1 MKETFFRSMTWMHT
15 WAGLAVCWLLLLIFF
30 AGSLSYFRHEIS
42 LWSKPELHK
51 SVFQDYDQQ
60 RIGQQIAK
68 GQAYLA
74 DKAPDAASWTISFP
88 SERKP
93 YLSFGWADEP
103 KKGERR
109 GKFHEHVVS
118 QDGQQMITEIRD
130 SRGGNFFYRL
140 HFDLHYLP
148 VVAARWI
155 VGLATMA
162 MLIALISGVV
172 IHKRIFKDFF
182 SFRPAKGSRSWL
194 DAHNVSA
201 VMALPYHLIITY
213 TGLITLMFMF
223 MPWGALQEYDGDV
236 RAFRADLNPA
246 RIQTKPSKDA
256 APLIEAASLLPQIEQ
271 QWGAAQLK
279 QVSISAPGKDNSR
292 ISFALNSEQTV
303 TDRRNLL
310 IFDGVKGELISKADP
325 DSATYKTYDTLMAL
339 HTARFAD
346 WALRG
351 FFFLCGLLGCA
362 MVATGTLLWAVKIA
376 QKQQKAIQSGTK
388 PTVGLRLVNG
398 LNISFICGLP
408 LATAI
413 FFYANRLL
421 PLDIADRA
429 QREVDAFFIMLAII
443 ALVALWDGLRGAQ
456 SWRRWR
462 QWLLLGALAYAALPL
477 LGAVTSGQSLLANM
491 IDNQWTLVGFD
502 MVSLLFALALGFA
515 ARQVRQSKLI
525 NPRQS
530 ATSPRTSTARAGR
543 SRVGRVS
550 RPNTTAM
557 TRETRDTDLE
567 EVRQ

>member
-1 MKETFFRSMTWMHT
+1 MKETFFRSMTWLHT

-42 LWSKPELHK
+42 LWSKPELHQA
-51 SVFQDYDQQ
+51 VFQDYDQRQ
-60 RIGQQIAK
+60 VEQQITK

-93 YLSFGWADEP
+93 YLSFGWADAP
-103 KKGERR
+103 KAGERR

-118 QDGQQMITEIRD
+118 QDGQQMISDIRD

-223 MPWGALQEYDGDV
+223 MPWGALQQYDGDV

-246 RIQTKPSKDA
+246 RIQEKPSDTQAPLFDA
-256 APLIEAASLLPQIEQ
+256 ARLVSQVER
-271 QWGAAQLK
+271 QWGAVPLK
-279 QVSISAPGKDNSR
+279 QVSITGPGRDNSR
-292 ISFALNSEQTV
+292 ISFTLNSEQTV

-310 IFDGVKGELISKADP
+310 VFDGVTGELKSLDNP
-325 DSATYKTYDTLMAL
+325 ESATYKTYDTLMAL
-339 HTARFAD
+339 HTARFAG
-346 WALRG
+346 WVLRG
-351 FFFLCGLLGCA
+351 LFFLCGLLGCA

-376 QKQQKAIQSGTK
+376 QKQQKAIKTGAK
-388 PTVGLRLVNG
+388 PSIGLRLVDG

-408 LATAI
+408 LATAG

-421 PLDIADRA
+421 PVDMVDRA
-429 QREVDAFFIMLAII
+429 QREVDIFFITLAVI
-443 ALVALWDGLRGAQ
+443 AIVALWDGLRCTQ

-462 QWLLLGALAYAALPL
+462 QWLALGALAFAALPL
-477 LGAVTSGQSLLANM
+477 LGAVTSRQSLLSNM
-491 IDNQWTLVGFD
+491 ADNQWTLVGFD

-515 ARQVRQSKLI
+515 ARQVSRTKLI
-525 NPRQS
+525 PSRQGAGSRLKSKS
-530 ATSPRTSTARAGR
+530 AAPSTANTLAPRAAVNKKE
-543 SRVGRVS
+543 SKDLS
-550 RPNTTAM
+550 
-557 TRETRDTDLE
+557 LE
-567 EVRQ
+567 EARQ

>member
-1 MKETFFRSMTWMHT
+1 MKETFFRSMTWLHT

-42 LWSKPELHK
+42 LWSKPELHQA
-51 SVFQDYDQQ
+51 VFQDYDQRQ
-60 RIGQQIAK
+60 VEQQITK

-93 YLSFGWADEP
+93 YLSFGWADAP
-103 KKGERR
+103 KAGERR
-109 GKFHEHVVS
+109 GKFHEHVVN
-118 QDGQQMITEIRD
+118 QDGQQMITDIRD

-172 IHKRIFKDFF
+172 IHKRLFKDFF

-223 MPWGALQEYDGDV
+223 MPWGALQQYDGDV

-246 RIQTKPSKDA
+246 RIQEKPGDTQAPLFDA
-256 APLIEAASLLPQIEQ
+256 ARLVSQVER
-271 QWGAAQLK
+271 QWGIAPLK
-279 QVSISAPGKDNSR
+279 QVSITGPGRDNSR
-292 ISFALNSEQTV
+292 ISFTLNSEQTV

-310 IFDGVKGELISKADP
+310 VFDGVTGELKSLGNP
-325 DSATYKTYDTLMAL
+325 ESVTYKTYDTLMSL

-351 FFFLCGLLGCA
+351 LFFLCGLLGCA

-376 QKQQKAIQSGTK
+376 QKQQKAIKTGARPSI
-388 PTVGLRLVNG
+388 GLRLVDG

-408 LATAI
+408 LATAG

-421 PLDIADRA
+421 PVDMVDRA
-429 QREVDAFFIMLAII
+429 QREVDLFFITLAVI
-443 ALVALWDGLRGAQ
+443 AIVALWDGLRCTQ

-462 QWLLLGALAYAALPL
+462 QWLALSALAFAALPL
-477 LGAVTSGQSLLANM
+477 LGAVTSGQSLLSNM
-491 IDNQWTLVGFD
+491 ADNQWTLVGFD
-502 MVSLLFALALGFA
+502 MISLLSALALGFA
-515 ARQVRQSKLI
+515 ARQVSRTKLI
-525 NPRQS
+525 SSRQGATSRLNSKS
-530 ATSPRTSTARAGR
+530 ATPSTANTLTPRAAVNKKE
-543 SRVGRVS
+543 SRDLS
-550 RPNTTAM
+550 
-557 TRETRDTDLE
+557 LE
-567 EVRQ
+567 EARQ

>member
-1 MKETFFRSMTWMHT
+1 MKETFFRSMTWLHT

-30 AGSLSYFRHEIS
+30 AGTLSYFRHEIS

-51 SVFQDYDQQ
+51 SVFQDYDQN
-60 RIGQQIAK
+60 RLAQQIAQ
-68 GQAYLA
+68 GQAYLTET
-74 DKAPDAASWTISFP
+74 APDAARWTISFP

-93 YLSFGWADEP
+93 YLSFGWADAP

-109 GKFHEHVVS
+109 GKFHEHVVD

-148 VVAARWI
+148 VVVARWI

-194 DAHNVSA
+194 DAHNVSS

-223 MPWGALQEYDGDV
+223 MPWGALQQYDGDV

-246 RIQTKPSKDA
+246 RIQAKPSQA
-256 APLIEAASLLPQIEQ
+256 NAPLIEAAGLIDKVKQ
-271 QWGAAQLK
+271 QWGAAPLK
-279 QVSISAPGKDNSR
+279 QVSISAPGRDNSR
-292 ISFALNSEQTV
+292 ISFTLNSEQRV
-303 TDRRNLL
+303 TDRRDLL
-310 IFDGVKGELISKADP
+310 IFDGVTGQLISKGNP
-325 DSATYKTYDTLMAL
+325 ESATYKTYDTLMAL

-408 LATAI
+408 LATAA

-421 PLDIADRA
+421 PLDIASRA
-429 QREVDAFFIMLAII
+429 QREVDAFFITLAVI

-462 QWLLLGALAYAALPL
+462 QWLLLGALTFAALPL
-477 LGAVTSGQSLLANM
+477 LGAVTSGQSLLGNM
-491 IDNQWTLVGFD
+491 VDNQWTLVGFD
-502 MVSLLFALALGFA
+502 IVSLLLALALGFA

-525 NPRQS
+525 NLNRS
-530 ATSPRTSTARAGR
+530 ATSTKTSKARAGR
-543 SRVGRVS
+543 
-550 RPNTTAM
+550 PATPKTAAIA
-557 TRETRDTDLE
+557 RETRDTGLE
-567 EVRQ
+567 EAHQ